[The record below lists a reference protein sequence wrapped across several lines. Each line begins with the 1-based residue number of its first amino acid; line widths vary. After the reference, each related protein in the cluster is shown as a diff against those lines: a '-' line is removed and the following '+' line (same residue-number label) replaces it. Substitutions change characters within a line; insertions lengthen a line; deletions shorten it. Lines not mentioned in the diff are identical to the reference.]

1 VKECQ
6 RLVFLDGSFNMFGNK
21 RNGEFGQKMGDA
33 VNKGYLRHLDI
44 SYNSMDKEE
53 CEIFG
58 KAIMENHTLWGLH
71 MLGNECILD
80 SMNYVRPGYK
90 NVI

>member
-1 VKECQ
+1 
-6 RLVFLDGSFNMFGNK
+6 MFGNK
-21 RNGEFGQKMGDA
+21 RNGEFGQRMGDA